1 VASSALK
8 LQTHITKE
16 KGEIEM
22 SDFLS
27 TNIPKFTS
35 VFSAIAVFFIVLGVL
50 FAIAGRANGKKARPI
65 AITIFLGPALVLLL
79 AGLIIPAIRTFIF
92 SFMNPD
98 SNGWVGFDNY
108 YWMTQDPNVKIIMVN
123 TILWIMV
130 VPIFTAALA
139 LLLAIMLDRIK
150 HESIPKSLLFMPMA
164 ISFVGA
170 SIIFKFVYEYRDPG
184 EVQIGLLS
192 AVVDFLGGTPK
203 DWMLSKPLN
212 TFLLMI
218 IYVWTQMGFGMVILS
233 AAIKGVPADIVEAS
247 ALDGAAGWRLF
258 RNITFP
264 MIKGTFIVVLATGVV
279 GSLKL
284 FDIVRTMTGGNFGTN
299 VLANEMYSQVFVQF
313 DQGKGSALAI
323 VLFLLV
329 TPILIYNIRSLR
341 RERTH

>member
-1 VASSALK
+1 VK
-8 LQTHITKE
+8 KV
-16 KGEIEM
+16 M
-22 SDFLS
+22 SEFLS
-27 TNIPKFTS
+27 VNIPKFTS
-35 VFSAIAVFFIVLGVL
+35 AFSTIAFFFIVLAVL

-65 AITIFLGPALVLLL
+65 ALVIFLAPALVLLL
-79 AGLIIPAIRTFIF
+79 AGLIIPAIRTFLF

-98 SNGWVGFDNY
+98 SNAWVGFDNY
-108 YWMTQDPNVKIIMVN
+108 YWMTQDPNIKSIMVN
-123 TILWIMV
+123 TILWILV
-130 VPIFTAALA
+130 VPIFTAALG

-170 SIIFKFVYEYRDPG
+170 SIIFKFVYEYNEPDD
-184 EVQIGLLS
+184 VQIGLLS
-192 AVVDFLGGTPK
+192 AIVKFLGATPS

-233 AAIKGVPADIVEAS
+233 AAIKAVPSDIVEAS
-247 ALDGAAGWRLF
+247 SLDGASGWRLF

-279 GSLKL
+279 GALKV
-284 FDIVRTMTGGNFGTN
+284 FDIVRTMTGGNFSTN

-313 DQGKGSALAI
+313 DTGKGSALAI

-329 TPILIYNIRSLR
+329 TPILVYNIRSLR
-341 RERTH
+341 KERTHS

>member
-1 VASSALK
+1 
-8 LQTHITKE
+8 
-16 KGEIEM
+16 M

-27 TNIPKFTS
+27 TNMPKFTS
-35 VFSAIAVFFIVLGVL
+35 VFSAIAIFFIVLSAL
-50 FAIAGRANGKKARPI
+50 FAIAGRANGKKARPV
-65 AITIFLGPALVLLL
+65 ALVIFLAPALVLLL
-79 AGLIIPAIRTFIF
+79 AGLVIPAIRTILF

-98 SNGWVGFDNY
+98 SNGWVGFSNY
-108 YWMTQDPNVKIIMVN
+108 QWMIADPNVKTIMIN
-123 TILWIMV
+123 TILWILV
-130 VPIFTAALA
+130 VPLFTAALG
-139 LLLAIMLDRIK
+139 LLLAVMLDRIK

-170 SIIFKFVYEYRDPG
+170 SIIFKFVYEYNEPN

-192 AVVDFLGGTPK
+192 AIVKFLGATPS

-247 ALDGAAGWRLF
+247 ALDGAHGWRLF

-264 MIKGTFIVVLATGVV
+264 MVKGTFIVVLATGVV
-279 GSLKL
+279 GALKV
-284 FDIVRTMTGGNFGTN
+284 FDIVRTMTGGNFSTN
-299 VLANEMYSQVFVQF
+299 VLANEMYSQTFVQF
-313 DQGKGSALAI
+313 DQGKGSALAV

-341 RERTH
+341 KERTH

>member
-1 VASSALK
+1 
-8 LQTHITKE
+8 
-16 KGEIEM
+16 M
-22 SDFLS
+22 SEFLS
-27 TNIPKFTS
+27 TTIPKFTS
-35 VFSAIAVFFIVLGVL
+35 VFTAIAFFFIVLGVL

-65 AITIFLGPALVLLL
+65 ALVIFLAPALVLLV
-79 AGLIIPAIRTFIF
+79 AGLIIPAIRTFLF

-98 SNGWVGFDNY
+98 SNEWIGFENY
-108 YWMTQDPNVKIIMVN
+108 YWMTQDPNVRTIMVN
-123 TILWIMV
+123 TILWIIV
-130 VPIFTAALA
+130 VPIFTAALG

-170 SIIFKFVYEYRDPG
+170 SIIFKFVYEYNEPD

-192 AVVDFLGGTPK
+192 AIVKFLGATPS

-233 AAIKGVPADIVEAS
+233 AAIKAVPADIVEAS
-247 ALDGAAGWRLF
+247 ALDGAHGWRLF

-279 GSLKL
+279 GALKV
-284 FDIVRTMTGGNFGTN
+284 FDIVRTMTGGNFSTN

-313 DQGKGSALAI
+313 DTGKGSALAI

-329 TPILIYNIRSLR
+329 TPILVYNIRSLR
-341 RERTH
+341 MERAHA

>member
-1 VASSALK
+1 
-8 LQTHITKE
+8 
-16 KGEIEM
+16 M

-27 TNIPKFTS
+27 VNIPKFTS
-35 VFSAIAVFFIVLGVL
+35 VFSAIGMFFIVLAVL

-65 AITIFLGPALVLLL
+65 ALAIFLAPALILLL
-79 AGLIIPAIRTFIF
+79 AGLIIPAIRTFLF

-98 SNGWVGFDNY
+98 SNAWVGFDNY
-108 YWMTQDPNVKIIMVN
+108 KWMTEDPNVKSIMVN
-123 TILWIMV
+123 TILWILV
-130 VPIFTAALA
+130 VPIFTAALG

-170 SIIFKFVYEYRDPG
+170 SIIFKFVYEYREPG
-184 EVQIGLLS
+184 EAQIGLLS
-192 AVVDFLGGTPK
+192 AIVHFFGGTPK

-233 AAIKGVPADIVEAS
+233 AAIKAVPADIVEAS
-247 ALDGAAGWRLF
+247 ALDGASGWRLF

-279 GSLKL
+279 GALKV
-284 FDIVRTMTGGNFGTN
+284 FDIVRTMTGGNFSTN

-341 RERTH
+341 MERSHS

>member
-1 VASSALK
+1 
-8 LQTHITKE
+8 
-16 KGEIEM
+16 M
-22 SDFLS
+22 SEFLS
-27 TNIPKFTS
+27 TTIPKFTS
-35 VFSAIAVFFIVLGVL
+35 VFTAIAFFFIVLGVL

-65 AITIFLGPALVLLL
+65 ALVIFLAPALVLLV
-79 AGLIIPAIRTFIF
+79 AGLIIPAIRTFLF

-98 SNGWVGFDNY
+98 SNEWIGFENY
-108 YWMTQDPNVKIIMVN
+108 YWMTQDPNIRTIMVN
-123 TILWIMV
+123 TILWILV
-130 VPIFTAALA
+130 VPIFTAALG

-170 SIIFKFVYEYRDPG
+170 SIIFKFVYEYNEPDD
-184 EVQIGLLS
+184 VQIGLLS
-192 AVVDFLGGTPK
+192 AIVKFLGATPS

-233 AAIKGVPADIVEAS
+233 AAIKAVPADIVEAS
-247 ALDGAAGWRLF
+247 ALDGAHGWRLF

-279 GSLKL
+279 GALKV
-284 FDIVRTMTGGNFGTN
+284 FDIVRTMTGGNFSTN

-313 DQGKGSALAI
+313 DTGKGSALAI

-329 TPILIYNIRSLR
+329 TPILVYNIRSLR
-341 RERTH
+341 MERAHS

>member
-1 VASSALK
+1 MSEFVSTS
-8 LQTHITKE
+8 IT
-16 KGEIEM
+16 
-22 SDFLS
+22 
-27 TNIPKFTS
+27 KFTS
-35 VFSAIAVFFIVLGVL
+35 VFSAIAFFFIVLGIL

-65 AITIFLGPALVLLL
+65 ALVVFLAPSLVLLL
-79 AGLIIPAIRTFIF
+79 AGLIIPGIRTILF

-98 SNGWVGFDNY
+98 SNDWVGFDNY
-108 YWMTQDPNVKIIMVN
+108 TWMLEDPNVKTIMAN
-123 TILWIMV
+123 TILWILV
-130 VPIFTAALA
+130 VPLFTAGLG

-170 SIIFKFVYEYRDPG
+170 SIIFKFVYEFRDPG

-192 AVVDFLGGTPK
+192 AIVEFLGGTPK

-233 AAIKGVPADIVEAS
+233 AAIKAVPADIVEAS
-247 ALDGAAGWRLF
+247 ALDGAHGWRLF

-279 GSLKL
+279 GALKV
-284 FDIVRTMTGGNFGTN
+284 FDIVRTMTGGNFSTN

-313 DQGKGSALAI
+313 DQGKGSALAVI
-323 VLFLLV
+323 LFLLL
-329 TPILIYNIRSLR
+329 TPILFYNIRSLR
-341 RERTH
+341 MERSHS

>member
-1 VASSALK
+1 
-8 LQTHITKE
+8 
-16 KGEIEM
+16 
-22 SDFLS
+22 
-27 TNIPKFTS
+27 
-35 VFSAIAVFFIVLGVL
+35 VLAVL

-65 AITIFLGPALVLLL
+65 AIVIFLGPALVLLL
-79 AGLIIPAIRTFIF
+79 AGLIIPAIRTFVF

-108 YWMTQDPNVKIIMVN
+108 YWMTQDPNIKTIMIN

-192 AVVDFLGGTPK
+192 SVVDFLGGTPK

-233 AAIKGVPADIVEAS
+233 AAIKAVPADIVEAS
-247 ALDGAAGWRLF
+247 SLDGASGWRLF

-341 RERTH
+341 KERTHS

>member
-1 VASSALK
+1 
-8 LQTHITKE
+8 
-16 KGEIEM
+16 M
-22 SDFLS
+22 SEFLS
-27 TNIPKFTS
+27 TTITKFTS
-35 VFSAIAVFFIVLGVL
+35 VFTAIAFFFIVLGVL

-65 AITIFLGPALVLLL
+65 ALVIFLAPALVLLV
-79 AGLIIPAIRTFIF
+79 AGLIIPAIRTFLF

-98 SNGWVGFDNY
+98 SNEWIGFENY
-108 YWMTQDPNVKIIMVN
+108 YWMTQDPNIRTIMVN
-123 TILWIMV
+123 TILWILV
-130 VPIFTAALA
+130 VPIFTAALG

-170 SIIFKFVYEYRDPG
+170 SIIFEFVYEYNEPDD
-184 EVQIGLLS
+184 VQIGLLS
-192 AVVDFLGGTPK
+192 AIVKFLGGTPS

-233 AAIKGVPADIVEAS
+233 AAIKAVPADIVEAS
-247 ALDGAAGWRLF
+247 ALDGAHGWRLF

-279 GSLKL
+279 GALKV
-284 FDIVRTMTGGNFGTN
+284 FDIVRTMTGGNFSTN

-313 DQGKGSALAI
+313 DTGKGSALAI

-329 TPILIYNIRSLR
+329 TPILVYNIRSLR
-341 RERTH
+341 MERAHA

>member
-1 VASSALK
+1 
-8 LQTHITKE
+8 
-16 KGEIEM
+16 M
-22 SDFLS
+22 SEFLS
-27 TNIPKFTS
+27 SSVPKFTS
-35 VFSAIAVFFIVLGVL
+35 FLSALAFFFIVLGVL
-50 FAIAGRANGKKARPI
+50 FIIAGRANGKKARPI
-65 AITIFLGPALVLLL
+65 ALVIFLGPALVLLL
-79 AGLIIPAIRTFIF
+79 AGLIIPAIRTILF

-98 SNGWVGFDNY
+98 SNAWVGFDNY
-108 YWMTQDPNVKIIMVN
+108 YWMTQDPNIKSIMVN
-123 TILWIMV
+123 TILWILV
-130 VPIFTAALA
+130 VPIFTAALG

-170 SIIFKFVYEYRDPG
+170 SIIFKFVYEYNEPD

-192 AVVDFLGGTPK
+192 TIVKFLGGTPS
-203 DWMLSKPLN
+203 DWMLSKPIN

-233 AAIKGVPADIVEAS
+233 AAIKAVPSDIVEAS
-247 ALDGAAGWRLF
+247 SLDGASGWRLF

-279 GSLKL
+279 GALKV
-284 FDIVRTMTGGNFGTN
+284 FDIVRTMTGGNFSTN

-313 DQGKGSALAI
+313 DTGKGSALAI

-329 TPILIYNIRSLR
+329 TPILIYNIQSLR
-341 RERTH
+341 RERAHS

>member
-1 VASSALK
+1 MP
-8 LQTHITKE
+8 E
-16 KGEIEM
+16 
-22 SDFLS
+22 FLS

-35 VFSAIAVFFIVLGVL
+35 VFSAIAFFFIVLGIL

-65 AITIFLGPALVLLL
+65 ALVIFLGPSLVLLL
-79 AGLIIPAIRTFIF
+79 AGLIIPAIRTFLF

-108 YWMTQDPNVKIIMVN
+108 YWMTQDPNIRTIMVN
-123 TILWIMV
+123 TILWILV
-130 VPIFTAALA
+130 VPIFTAALG

-170 SIIFKFVYEYRDPG
+170 SIIFKFVYEYREPD

-192 AVVDFLGGTPK
+192 TIVDFLGGTPS

-233 AAIKGVPADIVEAS
+233 AAIKAVPSDIVEAS
-247 ALDGAAGWRLF
+247 SLDGASGWRLF

-279 GSLKL
+279 GALKV
-284 FDIVRTMTGGNFGTN
+284 FDIVRTMTGGNFSTN

-313 DQGKGSALAI
+313 DTGKGSALAI

-329 TPILIYNIRSLR
+329 TPILVYNIRSLR
-341 RERTH
+341 MERSHA

>member
-1 VASSALK
+1 
-8 LQTHITKE
+8 
-16 KGEIEM
+16 M
-22 SDFLS
+22 SEFLS
-27 TNIPKFTS
+27 TTIPKFTS
-35 VFSAIAVFFIVLGVL
+35 VFTAIAFFFIVLGVL

-65 AITIFLGPALVLLL
+65 ALVIFLAPALVLLV
-79 AGLIIPAIRTFIF
+79 AGLIIPAIRTFLF

-98 SNGWVGFDNY
+98 SNAWVGFDNY
-108 YWMTQDPNVKIIMVN
+108 YWMTQDPNIRTIMVN
-123 TILWIMV
+123 TILWILV
-130 VPIFTAALA
+130 VPIFTAALG

-170 SIIFKFVYEYRDPG
+170 SIIFKFVYEYNEPDD
-184 EVQIGLLS
+184 VQIGLLS
-192 AVVDFLGGTPK
+192 AIVKFLGATPS

-233 AAIKGVPADIVEAS
+233 AAIKAVPADIVEAS
-247 ALDGAAGWRLF
+247 ALDGAHGWRLF

-279 GSLKL
+279 GALKV
-284 FDIVRTMTGGNFGTN
+284 FDIVRTMTGGNFSTN

-313 DQGKGSALAI
+313 DTGKGSALAI

-329 TPILIYNIRSLR
+329 TPILVYNIRSLR
-341 RERTH
+341 MERAHA

>member
-1 VASSALK
+1 
-8 LQTHITKE
+8 
-16 KGEIEM
+16 M
-22 SDFLS
+22 SEFLS
-27 TNIPKFTS
+27 TTITKFTS
-35 VFSAIAVFFIVLGVL
+35 VFTAIAFFFIVLGVL

-65 AITIFLGPALVLLL
+65 ALVIFLAPALVLLV
-79 AGLIIPAIRTFIF
+79 AGLIIPAIRTFLF

-98 SNGWVGFDNY
+98 SNEWIGFENY
-108 YWMTQDPNVKIIMVN
+108 YWMTQDPNIRTIMVN
-123 TILWIMV
+123 TILWILV
-130 VPIFTAALA
+130 VPIFTAALG

-170 SIIFKFVYEYRDPG
+170 SIIFKFVYEYNEPDD
-184 EVQIGLLS
+184 VQIGLLS
-192 AVVDFLGGTPK
+192 AIVKFLGATPS

-233 AAIKGVPADIVEAS
+233 AAIKAVPADIVEAS
-247 ALDGAAGWRLF
+247 ALDGAHGWRLF

-279 GSLKL
+279 GALKV
-284 FDIVRTMTGGNFGTN
+284 FDIVRTMTGGNFSTN

-313 DQGKGSALAI
+313 DTGKGSSLAI

-329 TPILIYNIRSLR
+329 TPILVYNIRSLR
-341 RERTH
+341 MERAHA

>member
-1 VASSALK
+1 
-8 LQTHITKE
+8 
-16 KGEIEM
+16 M
-22 SDFLS
+22 SEFLS
-27 TNIPKFTS
+27 TTITKFTS
-35 VFSAIAVFFIVLGVL
+35 VFTSVALFFIVLAVL

-65 AITIFLGPALVLLL
+65 ALVIFLAPALILLL
-79 AGLIIPAIRTFIF
+79 AGLIIPAIRTFLF

-98 SNGWVGFDNY
+98 SNAWVGFDNY
-108 YWMTQDPNVKIIMVN
+108 YWMTQDPNIRTIMVN
-123 TILWIMV
+123 TILWILV
-130 VPIFTAALA
+130 VPIFTAALG

-170 SIIFKFVYEYRDPG
+170 SIIFKFVYEYNEPDD
-184 EVQIGLLS
+184 VQIGLLS
-192 AVVDFLGGTPK
+192 AIVKFLGATPS

-233 AAIKGVPADIVEAS
+233 AAIKAVPADIVEAS
-247 ALDGAAGWRLF
+247 ALDGAHGWRLF

-279 GSLKL
+279 GALKV
-284 FDIVRTMTGGNFGTN
+284 FDIVRTMTGGNFSTN

-313 DQGKGSALAI
+313 DTGKGSALAI

-329 TPILIYNIRSLR
+329 TPILVYNIRSLR
-341 RERTH
+341 MERAHA

>member
-1 VASSALK
+1 
-8 LQTHITKE
+8 
-16 KGEIEM
+16 M
-22 SDFLS
+22 SEFLS
-27 TNIPKFTS
+27 VNIPKFTS
-35 VFSAIAVFFIVLGVL
+35 VFSAIAFFFIVLAVL

-65 AITIFLGPALVLLL
+65 ALVIFLAPALVLLL
-79 AGLIIPAIRTFIF
+79 AGLIIPAIRTFLF

-98 SNGWVGFDNY
+98 SNAWVGFDNY
-108 YWMTQDPNVKIIMVN
+108 YWMTQDPNIKTIMVN
-123 TILWIMV
+123 TILWILV
-130 VPIFTAALA
+130 VPIFTAALG

-170 SIIFKFVYEYRDPG
+170 SIIFKFVYEYNEPD

-192 AVVDFLGGTPK
+192 TIVKFLGGTPS

-233 AAIKGVPADIVEAS
+233 AAIKAVPSDIVEAS
-247 ALDGAAGWRLF
+247 SLDGASGWRLF

-279 GSLKL
+279 GALKV
-284 FDIVRTMTGGNFGTN
+284 FDIVRTMTGGNFSTN

-313 DQGKGSALAI
+313 DTGKGSALAI

-329 TPILIYNIRSLR
+329 TPILVYNIRSLR
-341 RERTH
+341 KERAHS

>member
-1 VASSALK
+1 MSEFVS
-8 LQTHITKE
+8 TTIT
-16 KGEIEM
+16 
-22 SDFLS
+22 
-27 TNIPKFTS
+27 KFTS
-35 VFSAIAVFFIVLGVL
+35 VFSAIAFFFIVLGIL

-65 AITIFLGPALVLLL
+65 ALVVFLAPSLVLLL
-79 AGLIIPAIRTFIF
+79 AGLIIPGIRTILF

-98 SNGWVGFDNY
+98 SNDWVGFDNY
-108 YWMTQDPNVKIIMVN
+108 IWMLEDPNVKTIMAN
-123 TILWIMV
+123 TILWILV
-130 VPIFTAALA
+130 VPLFTAGLG

-170 SIIFKFVYEYRDPG
+170 SIIFKFVYEFRDPG
-184 EVQIGLLS
+184 EIQIGLLS
-192 AVVDFLGGTPK
+192 AIVEFLGGTPK

-233 AAIKGVPADIVEAS
+233 AAIKAVPADIVEAS
-247 ALDGAAGWRLF
+247 ALDGAHGWRLF

-279 GSLKL
+279 GALKV
-284 FDIVRTMTGGNFGTN
+284 FDIVRTMTGGNFSTN

-313 DQGKGSALAI
+313 DQGKGSALAVI
-323 VLFLLV
+323 LFLLL

-341 RERTH
+341 MERSHS

>member
-1 VASSALK
+1 
-8 LQTHITKE
+8 
-16 KGEIEM
+16 M
-22 SDFLS
+22 SEFLS
-27 TNIPKFTS
+27 TTIPKFTS
-35 VFSAIAVFFIVLGVL
+35 VFTAIAFFFIVLGVL

-65 AITIFLGPALVLLL
+65 ALVIFLAPALVLLVV
-79 AGLIIPAIRTFIF
+79 GLIIPAIRTFLF

-98 SNGWVGFDNY
+98 SNEWIGFENY
-108 YWMTQDPNVKIIMVN
+108 YWMTQDPNIRTIMVN
-123 TILWIMV
+123 TILWILV
-130 VPIFTAALA
+130 VPIFTAALG

-170 SIIFKFVYEYRDPG
+170 SIIFKFVYEYNEPDD
-184 EVQIGLLS
+184 VQIGLLS
-192 AVVDFLGGTPK
+192 AIVKFLGATPS

-233 AAIKGVPADIVEAS
+233 AAIKAVPADIVEAS
-247 ALDGAAGWRLF
+247 ALDGAHGWRLF

-279 GSLKL
+279 GALKV
-284 FDIVRTMTGGNFGTN
+284 FDIVRTMTGGNFSTN

-313 DQGKGSALAI
+313 DTGKGSALAI

-329 TPILIYNIRSLR
+329 TPILVYNIRSLR
-341 RERTH
+341 MERAHA

>member
-1 VASSALK
+1 
-8 LQTHITKE
+8 
-16 KGEIEM
+16 M
-22 SDFLS
+22 SEFLS
-27 TNIPKFTS
+27 ASIPKFTS
-35 VFSAIAVFFIVLGVL
+35 FLSALAFFFIVLGVL
-50 FAIAGRANGKKARPI
+50 FIIAGRANGKKARPI
-65 AITIFLGPALVLLL
+65 ALVIFLGPALVLLL
-79 AGLIIPAIRTFIF
+79 AGLIIPAIRTFLF

-98 SNGWVGFDNY
+98 SNEWIGFDNY
-108 YWMTQDPNVKIIMVN
+108 YWMTQDPNIRTIMVN
-123 TILWIMV
+123 TILWILV
-130 VPIFTAALA
+130 VPIFTAALG

-170 SIIFKFVYEYRDPG
+170 SIIFKFVYEYREPD

-192 AVVDFLGGTPK
+192 TIVDFLGGTPQ

-233 AAIKGVPADIVEAS
+233 AAIKAVPSDIVEAS
-247 ALDGAAGWRLF
+247 SLDGASGWRLF

-279 GSLKL
+279 GALKV
-284 FDIVRTMTGGNFGTN
+284 FDIVRTMTGGNFSTN

-313 DQGKGSALAI
+313 DTGKGSALAI

-329 TPILIYNIRSLR
+329 TPILIYNIQSLR
-341 RERTH
+341 KERAHS

>member
-1 VASSALK
+1 MSEFVS
-8 LQTHITKE
+8 TTIT
-16 KGEIEM
+16 
-22 SDFLS
+22 
-27 TNIPKFTS
+27 KFTS
-35 VFSAIAVFFIVLGVL
+35 VFSAIAFFFIVLGIL
-50 FAIAGRANGKKARPI
+50 FALAGRANGKKARPI
-65 AITIFLGPALVLLL
+65 ALVIFLAPSLVLLL
-79 AGLIIPAIRTFIF
+79 AGLIIPGIRTILF

-98 SNGWVGFDNY
+98 SNDWVGFDNY
-108 YWMTQDPNVKIIMVN
+108 TWMLEDPNVKTIMVN
-123 TILWIMV
+123 TILWILV
-130 VPIFTAALA
+130 VPIFTAALG

-170 SIIFKFVYEYRDPG
+170 SIIFKFVYEFRDPG
-184 EVQIGLLS
+184 EIQIGLLS
-192 AVVDFLGGTPK
+192 AIVEFLGGTPK

-233 AAIKGVPADIVEAS
+233 AAIKAVPADIVEAS
-247 ALDGAAGWRLF
+247 ALDGAHGWRLF

-279 GSLKL
+279 GALKV
-284 FDIVRTMTGGNFGTN
+284 FDIVRTMTGGNFSTN

-313 DQGKGSALAI
+313 DQGKGSALAVI
-323 VLFLLV
+323 LFLLL

-341 RERTH
+341 MERSHS

>member
-1 VASSALK
+1 
-8 LQTHITKE
+8 
-16 KGEIEM
+16 M
-22 SDFLS
+22 SEFLS
-27 TNIPKFTS
+27 VNIPKFTS
-35 VFSAIAVFFIVLGVL
+35 AFSTIAFFFIVLAVL

-65 AITIFLGPALVLLL
+65 ALVIFLAPALVLLL
-79 AGLIIPAIRTFIF
+79 AGLIIPAIRTFLF

-98 SNGWVGFDNY
+98 SNAWVGFDNY
-108 YWMTQDPNVKIIMVN
+108 YWMTQDPNIKTIMVN
-123 TILWIMV
+123 TILWILV
-130 VPIFTAALA
+130 VPIFTAALG

-170 SIIFKFVYEYRDPG
+170 SIIFKFVYEYREPD

-192 AVVDFLGGTPK
+192 TIVKFLGGTPT

-233 AAIKGVPADIVEAS
+233 AAIKAVPSDIVEAS
-247 ALDGAAGWRLF
+247 SLDGASGWRLF

-279 GSLKL
+279 GALKV
-284 FDIVRTMTGGNFGTN
+284 FDIVRTMTGGNFSTN

-313 DQGKGSALAI
+313 DTGKGSALAI

-329 TPILIYNIRSLR
+329 TPILVYNIRSLR
-341 RERTH
+341 MERAHS

>member
-1 VASSALK
+1 
-8 LQTHITKE
+8 
-16 KGEIEM
+16 M
-22 SDFLS
+22 SEFVS
-27 TNIPKFTS
+27 TTIPKFTS
-35 VFSAIAVFFIVLGVL
+35 VFTAIAFFFIVLGVL

-65 AITIFLGPALVLLL
+65 ALVIFLAPALVLLV
-79 AGLIIPAIRTFIF
+79 AGLIIPAIRTFLF

-98 SNGWVGFDNY
+98 SNEWIGFENY
-108 YWMTQDPNVKIIMVN
+108 YWMTQDPNIRTIMVN
-123 TILWIMV
+123 TILWILV
-130 VPIFTAALA
+130 VPIFTAALG

-170 SIIFKFVYEYRDPG
+170 SIIFKFVYEFNEPDD
-184 EVQIGLLS
+184 VQIGLLS
-192 AVVDFLGGTPK
+192 AIVKFLGGTPS

-233 AAIKGVPADIVEAS
+233 AAIKAVPADIVEAS
-247 ALDGAAGWRLF
+247 ALDGAHGWRLF

-279 GSLKL
+279 GALKV
-284 FDIVRTMTGGNFGTN
+284 FDIVRTMTGGNFSTN

-313 DQGKGSALAI
+313 DTGKGSALAI

-329 TPILIYNIRSLR
+329 TPILVYNIRSLR
-341 RERTH
+341 MERAHA

>member
-1 VASSALK
+1 
-8 LQTHITKE
+8 
-16 KGEIEM
+16 M
-22 SDFLS
+22 SEFLS
-27 TNIPKFTS
+27 VNIPKFTS
-35 VFSAIAVFFIVLGVL
+35 AFSTIAFFFIVLAIL

-65 AITIFLGPALVLLL
+65 ALVIFLAPALVLLL
-79 AGLIIPAIRTFIF
+79 AGLIIPAIRTFLF

-98 SNGWVGFDNY
+98 SNAWVGFDNY
-108 YWMTQDPNVKIIMVN
+108 YWMTQDPNIKSIMVN
-123 TILWIMV
+123 TILWILV
-130 VPIFTAALA
+130 VPIFTAALG

-170 SIIFKFVYEYRDPG
+170 SIIFKFVYEYRDPD

-192 AVVDFLGGTPK
+192 TIVDFLGGTPT

-233 AAIKGVPADIVEAS
+233 AAIKAVPSDIVEAS
-247 ALDGAAGWRLF
+247 SLDGASGWRLF

-279 GSLKL
+279 GALKV
-284 FDIVRTMTGGNFGTN
+284 FDIVRTMTGGNFSTN

-313 DQGKGSALAI
+313 DTGKGSALAI

-329 TPILIYNIRSLR
+329 TPILVFNIQSLR
-341 RERTH
+341 KERAHS

>member
-1 VASSALK
+1 
-8 LQTHITKE
+8 
-16 KGEIEM
+16 M
-22 SDFLS
+22 SEFLS
-27 TNIPKFTS
+27 TTITKFTS
-35 VFSAIAVFFIVLGVL
+35 VFTAIAFFFIVLGVL

-65 AITIFLGPALVLLL
+65 ALVIFLAPALVLLV
-79 AGLIIPAIRTFIF
+79 AGLIIPAIRTFLF

-98 SNGWVGFDNY
+98 SNEWIGFENY
-108 YWMTQDPNVKIIMVN
+108 YWMTQDPNIRTIMVN
-123 TILWIMV
+123 TILWILV
-130 VPIFTAALA
+130 VPIFTAALG

-170 SIIFKFVYEYRDPG
+170 SIIFKFVYEYNEPDD
-184 EVQIGLLS
+184 VQIGLLS
-192 AVVDFLGGTPK
+192 AIVKFLGATPS

-233 AAIKGVPADIVEAS
+233 AAIKAVPSDIVEAS
-247 ALDGAAGWRLF
+247 SLDGASGWRLF

-279 GSLKL
+279 GALKV
-284 FDIVRTMTGGNFGTN
+284 FDIVRTMTGGNFSTN

-313 DQGKGSALAI
+313 DTGKGSALAI

-329 TPILIYNIRSLR
+329 TPILVFNIRSLR
-341 RERTH
+341 KERTHS

>member
-1 VASSALK
+1 
-8 LQTHITKE
+8 
-16 KGEIEM
+16 M
-22 SDFLS
+22 SEFLS
-27 TNIPKFTS
+27 TTITKFTS
-35 VFSAIAVFFIVLGVL
+35 VFTAIAFFFIVLGVL

-65 AITIFLGPALVLLL
+65 ALVIFLAPALVLLVV
-79 AGLIIPAIRTFIF
+79 GLIIPAIRTFLF

-98 SNGWVGFDNY
+98 SNEWIGFENY
-108 YWMTQDPNVKIIMVN
+108 YWMTQDPNIRTIMVN
-123 TILWIMV
+123 TILWILV
-130 VPIFTAALA
+130 VPIFTAALG

-170 SIIFKFVYEYRDPG
+170 SIIFKFVYEYNEPDD
-184 EVQIGLLS
+184 VQIGLLS
-192 AVVDFLGGTPK
+192 AIVKFLGATPS

-233 AAIKGVPADIVEAS
+233 AAIKAVPADIVEAS
-247 ALDGAAGWRLF
+247 ALDGAHGWRLF

-279 GSLKL
+279 GALKV
-284 FDIVRTMTGGNFGTN
+284 FDIVRTMTGGNFSTN

-313 DQGKGSALAI
+313 DTGKGSALAI

-329 TPILIYNIRSLR
+329 TPILVYNIRSLR
-341 RERTH
+341 MERAHS

>member
-1 VASSALK
+1 MSEFVS
-8 LQTHITKE
+8 TTIT
-16 KGEIEM
+16 
-22 SDFLS
+22 
-27 TNIPKFTS
+27 KFTS
-35 VFSAIAVFFIVLGVL
+35 VFSAIAFFFIVLGIL

-65 AITIFLGPALVLLL
+65 ALVVFLAPSLVLLL
-79 AGLIIPAIRTFIF
+79 AGLIIPGIRTILF

-98 SNGWVGFDNY
+98 SNDWVGFDNY
-108 YWMTQDPNVKIIMVN
+108 IWMLEDPNVKTIMAN
-123 TILWIMV
+123 TILWILV
-130 VPIFTAALA
+130 VPLFTAGLG

-170 SIIFKFVYEYRDPG
+170 SIIFKFVYEFRDPG

-192 AVVDFLGGTPK
+192 AIVEFLGGTPK

-233 AAIKGVPADIVEAS
+233 AAIKAVPADIVEAS
-247 ALDGAAGWRLF
+247 ALDGAHGWRLF

-279 GSLKL
+279 GALKV
-284 FDIVRTMTGGNFGTN
+284 FDIVRTMTGGNFSTN

-313 DQGKGSALAI
+313 DQGKGSALAVI
-323 VLFLLV
+323 LFLLL

-341 RERTH
+341 MERSHS

>member
-1 VASSALK
+1 
-8 LQTHITKE
+8 
-16 KGEIEM
+16 M
-22 SDFLS
+22 SEFLS
-27 TNIPKFTS
+27 TTITKFTS
-35 VFSAIAVFFIVLGVL
+35 VFTAIAFFFIVLGVL

-65 AITIFLGPALVLLL
+65 ALVIFLAPALVLLV
-79 AGLIIPAIRTFIF
+79 AGLIIPAIRTFLF

-98 SNGWVGFDNY
+98 SNEWIGFENY
-108 YWMTQDPNVKIIMVN
+108 YWMTQDPNIRTIMVN
-123 TILWIMV
+123 TILWILV
-130 VPIFTAALA
+130 VPIFTAALG

-170 SIIFKFVYEYRDPG
+170 SIIFKFVYEYNEPDD
-184 EVQIGLLS
+184 VQIGLLS
-192 AVVDFLGGTPK
+192 AIVKFLGATPS

-233 AAIKGVPADIVEAS
+233 AAIKAVPADIVEAS
-247 ALDGAAGWRLF
+247 ALDGAHGWRLF

-279 GSLKL
+279 GALKV
-284 FDIVRTMTGGNFGTN
+284 FDIVRTMTGGNFSTN

-313 DQGKGSALAI
+313 DTGKGSALAI

-329 TPILIYNIRSLR
+329 TPILVYNIRSLR
-341 RERTH
+341 MERAHA

>member
-1 VASSALK
+1 
-8 LQTHITKE
+8 
-16 KGEIEM
+16 M

-27 TNIPKFTS
+27 VNIPKFTS
-35 VFSAIAVFFIVLGVL
+35 VFSAIGMFFIVLAVL

-65 AITIFLGPALVLLL
+65 ALVIFLAPALILLL
-79 AGLIIPAIRTFIF
+79 AGLIIPAIRTFLF

-98 SNGWVGFDNY
+98 SNAWVGFDNY
-108 YWMTQDPNVKIIMVN
+108 KWMTEDPNVKSIMVN
-123 TILWIMV
+123 TILWILV
-130 VPIFTAALA
+130 VPIFTAALG

-184 EVQIGLLS
+184 EAQIGLLS
-192 AVVDFLGGTPK
+192 SIVDFLGGTPK

-233 AAIKGVPADIVEAS
+233 AAIKAVPADIVEAS
-247 ALDGAAGWRLF
+247 ALDGASGWRLF

-279 GSLKL
+279 GALKV
-284 FDIVRTMTGGNFGTN
+284 FDIVRTMTGGNFSTN

-341 RERTH
+341 MERSHS

>member
-1 VASSALK
+1 
-8 LQTHITKE
+8 
-16 KGEIEM
+16 M
-22 SDFLS
+22 SEFLS
-27 TNIPKFTS
+27 ASIPKFTS
-35 VFSAIAVFFIVLGVL
+35 FLSALAFFFIVLGVL
-50 FAIAGRANGKKARPI
+50 FIIAGRANGKKARPI
-65 AITIFLGPALVLLL
+65 ALVIFLGPALVLLL
-79 AGLIIPAIRTFIF
+79 AGLIIPAIRTFLF

-98 SNGWVGFDNY
+98 SNAWVGFDNY
-108 YWMTQDPNVKIIMVN
+108 YWMTQDPNIKSIMVN
-123 TILWIMV
+123 TILWILV
-130 VPIFTAALA
+130 VPIFTAALG

-170 SIIFKFVYEYRDPG
+170 SIIFKFVYEYREPD

-192 AVVDFLGGTPK
+192 MIVDFLGGTPQ

-233 AAIKGVPADIVEAS
+233 AAIKAVPSDIVEAS
-247 ALDGAAGWRLF
+247 SLDGASGWRLF

-279 GSLKL
+279 GALKV
-284 FDIVRTMTGGNFGTN
+284 FDIVRTMTGGNFSTN

-313 DQGKGSALAI
+313 DTGKGSALAI

-329 TPILIYNIRSLR
+329 TPILIYNIQSLR
-341 RERTH
+341 KERAHS